1 MTEASGHHGCV
12 RQGVRGCRGFTLVET
27 MVCTGII
34 GVLLAVSLVALAR
47 SRKSGDM
54 VHDLAQVRTL
64 LQLLDMYAGSQD
76 DLYPI
81 TEANPFLNCVM
92 WSPALKRLGL
102 MENAR
107 TDACIGAQGPGGH
120 PDACLS
126 VCMAYAADF
135 MVLGHT
141 QPPENARSAGVRHSQ
156 VASPAAKGVL
166 FDADVPGASGGVEY
180 WCCELELP
188 GPVGFADGSAEVGMW
203 SDYLPTG
210 VFQVIDRVGKPV
222 FSTWNG
228 FLGRDR

>member
-81 TEANPFLNCVM
+81 TEANPFSNCVM

-126 VCMAYAADF
+126 ICMSYSPEF
-135 MVLGHT
+135 MKPGHT
-141 QPPENARSAGVRHSQ
+141 VPDGEARSSPVRHSQ
-156 VASPAAKGVL
+156 VASPALKGVMM
-166 FDADVPGASGGVEY
+166 DADVATVQGGIDY
-180 WCCELELP
+180 WCCEPELP
-188 GPVGFADGSAEVGMW
+188 GPVGFADGSAELGVW
-203 SDYLPTG
+203 TQYLPSG
-210 VFQVIDRVGKPV
+210 VYRVIDRIGHPV
-222 FSTWNG
+222 VSTWDG
-228 FLGRDR
+228 YLGRDR